1 MELEE
6 SLRGRVM
13 SLWTMAAIGG
23 TALGAV
29 SLGWFTDYLGVVPA
43 LGLTGS
49 LGCLLLVILLR
60 FADNE
65 AN

>member
-1 MELEE
+1 
-6 SLRGRVM
+6 M

-29 SLGWFTDYLGVVPA
+29 FLGWFTDYLGVVPA

-60 FADNE
+60 IADN
-65 AN
+65 